1 MPRSAATIIGLALVA
16 VSIGFNIW
24 RYPIVWRMISPVAAP
39 AAPRAPAAVEASH
52 PSAAASA
59 VQPIKLPPA
68 QPQPATPQP
77 ATPPLMLA
85 TQGEPKPVRGPA
97 SDAAPAAAE
106 RGLPASTSLEK
117 PLVPV
122 PRMAA
127 VAKPIGTADAAAAV
141 RRLPP
146 VDPNVPTMS
155 GSYASGRSDAIP
167 IYPSTGI
174 Q

>member
-1 MPRSAATIIGLALVA
+1 
-16 VSIGFNIW
+16 
-24 RYPIVWRMISPVAAP
+24 
-39 AAPRAPAAVEASH
+39 
-52 PSAAASA
+52 
-59 VQPIKLPPA
+59 
-68 QPQPATPQP
+68 
-77 ATPPLMLA
+77 MLA

-106 RGLPASTSLEK
+106 YGLSASTSLEK

-146 VDPNVPTMS
+146 VDPNVPTLA
-155 GSYASGRSDAIP
+155 GPYASGPSGAIP